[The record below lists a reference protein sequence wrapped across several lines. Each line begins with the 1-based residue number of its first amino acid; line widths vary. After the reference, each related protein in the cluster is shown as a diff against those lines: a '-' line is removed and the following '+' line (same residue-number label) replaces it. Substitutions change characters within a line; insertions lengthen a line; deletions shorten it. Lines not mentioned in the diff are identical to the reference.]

1 MASGYLSN
9 LLSSFGAPAEGPD
22 PSRLEGLLECLRA
35 GEMDPDEL
43 TGHLLRMQSRIQ
55 EAHRDR
61 QSSFVE
67 RSQNLSSEVASL
79 IEFNLGACQLLDETL
94 GKLAES
100 ADSQAIEVYEQAVRD
115 FLESSDKIS
124 ELATSSVPVC
134 PRCGSR
140 GEDNLCTAC
149 ELDRLVPDPDVL
161 EMEYNRAQVGE
172 EFLAVYQAYADLVE
186 GEANLEPLLQALQG
200 LELSLLEAQALAEQA
215 AEDSPPHQELLNIIN
230 SAIEGVNRM
239 HAVQENRLTRELH
252 EGWNQIFGAA
262 LVVHQLLALTQQ
274 VVAVAEDGE
283 EDGEY
288 EEDEDTDDE
297 QTD

>member
-35 GEMDPDEL
+35 AEMDPDEL
-43 TGHLLRMQSRIQ
+43 TGHLLRMQTRIQ

-67 RSQNLSSEVASL
+67 RSQRLSPEVASL
-79 IEFNLGACQLLDETL
+79 IEVNLRACQLLDETL

-100 ADSQAIEVYEQAVRD
+100 ADLQTIEVYEQAVRD
-115 FLESSDKIS
+115 FLESSDKIA
-124 ELATSSVPVC
+124 ELATSSIPVC

-140 GEDNLCTAC
+140 GDDPLCTTC
-149 ELDRLVPDPDVL
+149 DLDRLIPDPDVL
-161 EMEYNRAQVGE
+161 EMEYNRALVGE

-230 SAIEGVNRM
+230 LAIEGVNRM

-274 VVAVAEDGE
+274 AVLVEDGE
-283 EDGEY
+283 ED
-288 EEDEDTDDE
+288 EEDGEDE
-297 QTD
+297 QAD